1 MYDEDENGNPDVID
15 ERTPFSAMRGAQDKV
30 IYATS
35 TLRRLIP
42 KYFSPELPYVV
53 DKLQFALE
61 LLAEA
66 IRQNPEYVEPSL
78 LINKQAQAEYD
89 ARARIDEIRA
99 LEEMYGSP

>member
-1 MYDEDENGNPDVID
+1 MDDEDENGNPDAID
-15 ERTPFSAMRGAQDKV
+15 ERTPYSAMRGAQDKV

-35 TLRRLIP
+35 VLRRLIP

-78 LINKQAQAEYD
+78 FISKHRQSTMRGRGLM
-89 ARARIDEIRA
+89 R
-99 LEEMYGSP
+99 SVS